1 VFNIGWSSAL
11 AVILLLISIAFTA
24 TFIFV
29 LHSRDRKQADIEAGL
44 TT

>member
-1 VFNIGWSSAL
+1 L